1 MALLSNHNDTKS
13 QRLKLSKFSSKD
25 IKINATYSSN
35 STSFSMKNEAK
46 NHSGGYSC
54 NGQTVVVKTNF
65 EIAGKMKKDGTRA
78 TRASVGSHASASLD
92 YMNGHGAE
100 DLENDNDLSNIYD
113 EEGNRLTQEEYK
125 DFKTELNSEDNQAFR
140 RIVISPGQDLS
151 REEMIELVKNT
162 MNNYMESADKSFDY
176 KFAIHTDTN
185 NIHAHV
191 LAVGDAKDINMTK
204 TQLNMLK
211 SSVSENTH
219 QILHNRE
226 HNLSQDFNKTLD
238 SELEKTDK
246 EIKELECNIKE
257 QEKSIDKEEKV
268 KLTDKEIDEIID
280 QVCGLNKQEDMS
292 VGLSL

>member
-1 MALLSNHNDTKS
+1 MALLFEQNDQKS
-13 QRLKLSKFSSKD
+13 QRLKLSKSSSRD
-25 IKINATYSSN
+25 IKINSTYSSN
-35 STSFSMKNEAK
+35 STSFSMKNEAR

-65 EIAGKMKKDGTRA
+65 EIAGKLKKDGTRA
-78 TRASVGSHASASLD
+78 TRSSVGSHASASLN

-100 DLENDNDLSNIYD
+100 DLQNDYDLSNIYD

-125 DFKTELNSEDNQAFR
+125 DFKAELNSEDNQAFR

-151 REEMIELVKNT
+151 REEMVELVKNT
-162 MNNYMESADKSFDY
+162 MNDFMEQADKSFDY
-176 KFAIHTDTN
+176 KFAIHTDTD

-219 QILHNRE
+219 EIIHNRE
-226 HNLSQDFNKTLD
+226 QSLEKHFNKSLD
-238 SELEKTDK
+238 TQIEKIDK
-246 EIKELECNIKE
+246 NIKELENELDKDMRIKE
-257 QEKSIDKEEKV
+257 IEEAV
-268 KLTDKEIDEIID
+268 E
-280 QVCGLNKQEDMS
+280 QAYGLKQEDIS
-292 VGLSL
+292 HGLSL